1 MPSRI
6 RDDRSKAST
15 RLCTLLLALL
25 PCLYA
30 QAAEPAGAT
39 TRFDIPRQELDGAL
53 ADYAR
58 QSGRQLL
65 YAPELAQGRIARAVQ
80 GEKTALQALDELL
93 ADTGLAYATNASGT
107 ILIGDAN
114 RRGGMGGMDAS
125 TTGDPRGNA
134 PGAAA
139 SQPAAPL
146 YAQAEP
152 APTAAE
158 RPEARQA
165 STLDTITVTAQKKR
179 ENIQTVPIAI
189 SAFGGEDLN
198 DRKIETGADLV
209 TATPNVSFSKT
220 NFASYNFQIRGIG
233 TQALSVTTDPAVA
246 ISFNS
251 APMIRN
257 RLFEQEYF
265 DVERVEVL
273 RGPQGTL
280 YGRNATAGVVN
291 MIPNLADPSAPDA
304 DARFEIGSY
313 DTRRFN
319 GMVNVP
325 LSDSVAFR
333 LATQYT
339 KRDGF
344 DHNTVTEKDVNDR
357 DILGTRASLAWR
369 PSDRFNASLVW
380 EHFQEDDMRSRTG
393 KQLCH
398 TDPGPVSIGGV
409 EVRTDDRAF
418 MSQGCVDGSLY
429 DDGAFGAPNGNS
441 LPFVLGA
448 QTAGAILGFDP
459 DTFAVAGLVPRGFD
473 PYAGVTQSR
482 DLRKI
487 ATSFDPKFEAD
498 NDVVQLNLDAAIGDH
513 LRLVSQS
520 LYTEDRYWST
530 QDYGRFQSSPAF
542 NATDGLV
549 TFAPEGIVPAYP
561 YTPGGVYCDPQL
573 GCSDRMLLVDLVDAR
588 SRQWS
593 QEFRLQS
600 DYDGPFNFSVGA
612 NYLEFAIDESYY
624 VFSNVFT
631 ALTEQF
637 LNGGGLGM
645 KPQYCP
651 PEIAAAPYVFDPSL
665 LKSCGYIDPNPIGA
679 IDGQGHNYFR
689 SRNLARTR
697 SSAIFG
703 EGYWQLSD
711 TVRLTAGLRW
721 TRDVKTTTPYPSQ
734 LLLADSTKTPEDGYA
749 LTPLAGGFVGYGYP
763 AQPDIRQTWNEPTG
777 RLVLDWTPDLPF
789 TDSTLL
795 YASAARGYKAGGT
808 NSPGIGANTAYL
820 SFVQR
825 DPRFDAEYV
834 NAFELGMKNVLADG
848 RLILNGTLF
857 YNDYEGYQVSQ
868 VVDRA
873 TSNENFDAK
882 TWGAELE
889 AVWRPSAS
897 FQLSGNL
904 GLLRT
909 RIADGQTS
917 IDVMD
922 RTAGNQDWIAV
933 RPWMQLAST
942 CIAPKD
948 LVETALR
955 SWYEQSTEDQLATML
970 AAFCTV
976 RSGIAGAGFTRDQGP
991 DGGPGE
997 WAYLLNGAY
1006 YNPETDGPNG
1016 GAGFAKDLGGNELP
1030 NAPHLTVSLSPQYT
1044 FALGDSD
1051 LTLRADLYYQ
1061 GKSWARVYQDEID
1074 RLDSWHNVNVSL
1086 TWYRPGADL
1095 TVQLYAKNLLD
1106 DDSITGTFLNS
1117 DDTGLSTNVF
1127 LQDPRVVGLV
1137 VRKGFF

>member
-1 MPSRI
+1 M
-6 RDDRSKAST
+6 
-15 RLCTLLLALL
+15 LAML
-25 PCLYA
+25 PCLWA
-30 QAAEPAGAT
+30 QAAESAGGT
-39 TRFDIPRQELDGAL
+39 TRFDIPRQGLDGAL

-65 YAPELAQGRIARAVQ
+65 YAPDLAQGRMAHAVR

-93 ADTGLAYATNASGT
+93 ADTGLAYDTNASGT

-114 RRGGMGGMDAS
+114 RRGGMGGMEAS
-125 TTGDPRGNA
+125 TTGDPLGNA

-139 SQPAAPL
+139 SQPASAPL

-152 APTAAE
+152 APAPAA
-158 RPEARQA
+158 PADAGQA

-179 ENIQTVPIAI
+179 ENIQNVPIAI

-209 TATPNVSFSKT
+209 TATPNVSFTKT

-291 MIPNLADPSAPDA
+291 MLPNIADPSGFDA
-304 DARFEIGSY
+304 DARLEVGNY
-313 DTRRFN
+313 GTRRVN

-325 LSDSVAFR
+325 LGDSFAMR

-344 DHNTVTEKDVNDR
+344 DHNTVTGQDVNDR
-357 DILGTRASLAWR
+357 DILGTRVSLAWQ
-369 PSDRFNASLVW
+369 PSDAFNASLIW

-398 TDPGPVSIGGV
+398 TDPGPETVGGTTVSAL
-409 EVRTDDRAF
+409 DRNY
-418 MSQGCVDGSLY
+418 MSQGCTDGSLY
-429 DDGAFGAPNGNS
+429 DDGAYGTPNG
-441 LPFVLGA
+441 
-448 QTAGAILGFDP
+448 
-459 DTFAVAGLVPRGFD
+459 AGLPYVLAAGGLAGITGYATDADGNVVSFGTLIPTGID
-473 PYAGVTQSR
+473 PYAGVAQSR
-482 DLRKI
+482 NLREI
-487 ATSFDPKFEAD
+487 ATSYDPKFNAS
-498 NDVVQLNLDAAIGDH
+498 NDIAQLNFDAAIGDR
-513 LRLVSQS
+513 LRFVSQT
-520 LYTEDRYWST
+520 LYTKDRYWAT
-530 QDYGRFQSSPAF
+530 QDYGRFQSGPVF
-542 NATDGLV
+542 NSTSSGLFQFLPDF
-549 TFAPEGIVPAYP
+549 TLGPAYDL
-561 YTPGGVYCDPQL
+561 TPGGVFCDPQL
-573 GCSDRMLLVDLVDAR
+573 GCSDRMLISDLVDAE

-600 DYDGPFNFSVGA
+600 DYDGPFNFSLGA
-612 NYLEFAIDESYY
+612 NYLAFDIDESYY
-624 VFSNVFT
+624 VFNNLFT
-631 ALTEQF
+631 AIAKSYYSRTGFAGSPVVE
-637 LNGGGLGM
+637 N
-645 KPQYCP
+645 CP
-651 PEIAAAPYVFDPSL
+651 IGAPVREFGDFSCIYV
-665 LKSCGYIDPNPIGA
+665 DPNPIGA
-679 IDGQGHNYFR
+679 LDGQGHNYFR
-689 SRNLARTR
+689 SRNLASTR

-711 TVRLTAGLRW
+711 TLRLTAGLRW
-721 TRDVKTTTPYPSQ
+721 TRDVKTTTPVPSQ
-734 LLLADSTKTPEDGYA
+734 AL
-749 LTPLAGGFVGYGYP
+749 LTPGYLGGGYVNGGYP
-763 AQPDIRQTWNEPTG
+763 EQPEIRQTWSEPTG
-777 RLVLDWTPDLPF
+777 RLVLDWSPDLSF

-795 YASAARGYKAGGT
+795 YASVARGYKAGGT
-808 NSPGIGANTAYL
+808 NSPGIDANPDYL
-820 SFVQR
+820 SFAQR

-834 NAFELGMKNVLADG
+834 NAFELGMKNVMADG

-857 YNDYEGYQVSQ
+857 YNDYQGYQVSQ
-868 VVDRA
+868 IVDRA
-873 TSNENFDAK
+873 TLNENFDAK

-889 AVWRPSAS
+889 AVWRPTSS
-897 FQLSGNL
+897 FQVSGNL

-909 RIADGQTS
+909 RIADGERS
-917 IDVMD
+917 IDVLD
-922 RTAGNQDWIAV
+922 RTAGNPDWVVV
-933 RPWMQLAST
+933 RPWIQLASN

-948 LVETALR
+948 LVEIVL
-955 SWYEQSTEDQLATML
+955 QSHYSGQQFSPD
-970 AAFCTV
+970 AANVLQSFCTV
-976 RSGIAGAGFTRDQGP
+976 NLPTVVGGFAP
-991 DGGPGE
+991 GGPWESLYGVTYDPTVD
-997 WAYLLNGAY
+997 A
-1006 YNPETDGPNG
+1006 PNG
-1016 GAGFAKDLGGNELP
+1016 GAGFAKDLGGNDLP

-1044 FALGDSD
+1044 FALGESD

-1061 GKSWARVYQDEID
+1061 GKSWARVYQDRVD
-1074 RLDSWHNVNVSL
+1074 RLDSWHNVNLSL
-1086 TWYRPGADL
+1086 TWYKPDADL

-1127 LQDPRVVGLV
+1127 LQDPRIIGLSI
-1137 VRKGFF
+1137 RKGFF